1 MGLRGCIC
9 KVFWRQK
16 EPVSDALF
24 LDYKKKG
31 YDDDE
36 DIDEEALN
44 GDTDVT
50 AT

>member
-1 MGLRGCIC
+1 MHQTTNTHVANYAPNHEHGR
-9 KVFWRQK
+9 
-16 EPVSDALF
+16 
-24 LDYKKKG
+24 

-36 DIDEEALN
+36 DIDEEAPT